1 MKILISGGTGLIGQA
16 LSEKLIQAGDE
27 LIILTRNATRKQDS
41 KSMKYCEW
49 DSKSKEPL
57 VALMQEVDAVVNL
70 SGENIGT
77 GVWTTAKKDRIIKS
91 RISVGN
97 ALTQAILDSSKRPEV
112 FLQASG
118 VGYYGVSNTNVFDET
133 FPNGSDFLANV
144 ANLWEASSSQLDLA
158 GIRRVIIRNGLVLDS
173 KTGVLPLMVL
183 PFRLFVGGPL
193 GSGRQMVSWIHLQ
206 DAVRAIEF
214 LIKNKDL
221 SGPFNLSS
229 PNSLTN
235 AEFGKVIA
243 KVFKRPYWFPVPS
256 FGLKIVLGE
265 KSQLVLTGQNGYPKN
280 LLNHGFKFKFPE
292 LSGALRDIYNK

>member
-1 MKILISGGTGLIGQA
+1 MKIMISGGTGFIGQA

-27 LIILTRNATRKQDS
+27 LIILTRNATGKQDS
-41 KSMKYCEW
+41 KSMKYFEW

-57 VALMQEVDAVVNL
+57 IALMQEVDAVVNL

-77 GVWTTAKKDRIIKS
+77 GTWTTAKKDRIINS
-91 RISVGN
+91 RISAGN
-97 ALTQAILDSSKRPEV
+97 ALTQAILDSPKRPKV
-112 FLQASG
+112 FIQASG
-118 VGYYGVSNTNVFDET
+118 VGYYGASHTKVFDET
-133 FPNGSDFLANV
+133 FPNGDDFLANV
-144 ANLWEASSSQLDLA
+144 AKQWEASSSQLDSA

-173 KTGVLPLMVL
+173 KSGVLPLMVL

-235 AEFGKVIA
+235 SEFGKVIA
-243 KVFKRPYWFPVPS
+243 KVIKRPYWFPVPS

-265 KSQLVLTGQNGYPKN
+265 KSQLVLTGQNAYPDN
-280 LLNHGFKFKFPE
+280 LLSNGFEFNFSE
-292 LSGALRDIYNK
+292 LTEALKDIYNK

>member
-1 MKILISGGTGLIGQA
+1 MKIMISGGTGLIGQA
-16 LSEKLIQAGDE
+16 LSEKLIQSGDE
-27 LIILTRNATRKQDS
+27 LIILTRDATGKQDS
-41 KSMKYCEW
+41 KNKKYFEW

-57 VALMQEVDAVVNL
+57 IPLMQEVDTVVNL

-77 GVWTTAKKDRIIKS
+77 GTWTTTKKDRIINS

-97 ALTQAILDSSKRPEV
+97 ALTQAILDSPKRPEV

-118 VGYYGVSNTNVFDET
+118 VGYYGSSHTKVFDET
-133 FPNGSDFLANV
+133 YSNGDDFLANV
-144 ANLWEASSSQLDLA
+144 AKQWEASSSQLDSA

-173 KTGVLPLMVL
+173 KSGVLPLMVL

-206 DAVRAIEF
+206 DNIRAIEF

-243 KVFKRPYWFPVPS
+243 KVVKRPYWFPVPS

-265 KSQLVLTGQNGYPKN
+265 KSQLVLTGQNAYPGN
-280 LLNHGFKFKFPE
+280 LLSHGFEFNFPE
-292 LSGALRDIYNK
+292 LTEALNDIYNK